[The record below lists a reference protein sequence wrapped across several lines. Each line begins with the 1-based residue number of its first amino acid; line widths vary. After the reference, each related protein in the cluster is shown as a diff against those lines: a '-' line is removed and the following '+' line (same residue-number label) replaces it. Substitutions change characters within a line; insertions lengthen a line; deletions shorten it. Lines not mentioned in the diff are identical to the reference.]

1 MSVDDPTQPDA
12 REPAPIVFIHQED
25 RHRFRFG
32 FRRRERRP
40 RPRIRKLRLFMLLFA
55 FGALALV
62 STAFGVL
69 TSAASDLPQ
78 LDNSAQFSSTLD
90 SYLYDDTGQ
99 PIGVL
104 APPNKTVLNS
114 FRQIAPNMVNAIVSV
129 EDKRFW
135 TDPGIDIK
143 GLLRA
148 AVSDFTGGPKEGA
161 STIAEEFVKNVEAEQ
176 DNRTIFEKLREAALA
191 FQLTHKWPRQKI
203 MAEYLN
209 SIYFGN
215 GAEGIESAARVY
227 FGWNH
232 GYDPS
237 ATGKGGCGDP
247 DAADKNRP
255 KCASVLYPWESALL
269 AGMVA
274 NPTEF
279 DPVLHPGAA
288 KGRRNLVLQNMMQ
301 QHYITRAQYRVYKNK
316 PLPTASEIQQ
326 PGEPQAAPYFTAWVR
341 PQIVSAI
348 EKIEHVSPSVAQYR
362 AYYGGL
368 KIHLTINLQ
377 MQQAAQNAV
386 DEALKYSGGLSASLV
401 AIDNKTGE
409 VRAMVSGNGDY
420 NASPFNLA
428 TLGYRQPGSS
438 FKMFTLAA
446 ALTSGEYSPDSTI
459 DSKPLSIPFKT
470 PTGYEAHFNVRNFG
484 NVYSGPIS
492 LAEATAESDNSVFAQ
507 VGMSM
512 GTKKVKHYAKLM
524 GIRSPISTTPAMILG
539 GLNTGVSA
547 LDMAHAYETAATGGL
562 KVYNKT
568 LGDIDEGPIGIHSIY
583 CPKNCKN
590 KNIINH
596 PTDRRVLS
604 PEVASEIHELLEGP
618 VHDSYGTGTNANIP
632 GVDVVGKTGTTSN
645 YVDAWF
651 VGWTPQTTVAVWV
664 GYPNGG
670 KAMLTNYNGGPVEG
684 GDYPAIIWRD
694 FQEQAL
700 QIQTEQE
707 EAKTSGKS
715 TATTP
720 LTTPENT
727 YTGTGQSTTNYQTTT
742 GTQTTQTTNNTATAP
757 VTNNNTATNQQAV
770 TAPNTPVT
778 GGTPATAGT
787 NGAVNTPTQ
796 AATPPAT
803 APVTPPV
810 TPPVE
815 QTPTEPVEQTPTAPA
830 GTSTSASGGAGLGAP

>member
-12 REPAPIVFIHQED
+12 HDPAPIVFIHQD
-25 RHRFRFG
+25 RRRFPFNL
-32 FRRRERRP
+32 RRRERRR
-40 RPRIRKLRLFMLLFA
+40 RPRIRKLRLFMLLAA
-55 FGALALV
+55 FGALAFV

-78 LDNSAQFSSTLD
+78 LENSVQFKSTLD

-104 APPNKTVLNS
+104 APPNKTVLDS
-114 FRQIAPNMVNAIVSV
+114 YKQIAPNMVNAIVSV

-148 AVSDFTGGPKEGA
+148 AVSDITGGPKEGA

-176 DNRTIFEKLREAALA
+176 NNRTVFEKLREAALA
-191 FQLTHKWPRQKI
+191 FQLTHKWKRTKI

-232 GYDPS
+232 GYSPS
-237 ATGKGGCGDP
+237 STGKGGCGDP
-247 DAADKNRP
+247 DAQDKNRP
-255 KCASVLYPWESALL
+255 KCALKLYPWESALL

-279 DPVLHPGAA
+279 DPVLHPAAA
-288 KGRRNLVLQNMMQ
+288 KGRRQVVLYDMME
-301 QHYITRAQYRVYKNK
+301 QHYITPAQYRVYDNK

-348 EKIEHVSPSVAQYR
+348 QKVEHVSPSVAQYR

-368 KIHLTINLQ
+368 KIKLTLNLQ
-377 MQQAAQNAV
+377 MQQAAQSAV
-386 DEALKYSGGLSASLV
+386 DDALKYSGGLSASLV

-420 NASPFNLA
+420 NESPFNLA

-446 ALTSGEYSPDSTI
+446 ALTSGDYSPDSTI
-459 DSKPLSIPFKT
+459 DSEPLSIPFNIDGHT
-470 PTGYEAHFNVRNFG
+470 AHFHVRNFG

-492 LAEATAESDNSVFAQ
+492 LAQATAESDNSVFAQ
-507 VGMSM
+507 VGMHM
-512 GTKKVKHYAKLM
+512 GTQDVKHYAQLM

-568 LGDIDEGPIGIHSIY
+568 LGDIKEGPIGIHSIY
-583 CPKNCKN
+583 CPKDCKS
-590 KNIINH
+590 KDIVNH
-596 PTDRRVLS
+596 PETKRVLS
-604 PEVASEIHELLEGP
+604 PEVADEIHELLEGP

-645 YVDAWF
+645 FVDAWF
-651 VGWTPQTTVAVWV
+651 VGWTPQMTVAVWV
-664 GYPNGG
+664 GYPDSG
-670 KAMLTNYNGGPVEG
+670 KPMLTNYNGGPVEG

-694 FQEQAL
+694 FQESAL
-700 QIQTEQE
+700 QIQTQEQE
-707 EAKTSGKS
+707 DKSSGKP
-715 TATTP
+715 TETTP
-720 LTTPENT
+720 TTTPEDT
-727 YTGTGQSTTNYQTTT
+727 YTGTEQSTTNYQTATHAPTT
-742 GTQTTQTTNNTATAP
+742 TDNTATAP
-757 VTNNNTATNQQAV
+757 ATENNTTTGQQAV
-770 TAPNTPVT
+770 TAPATPAT
-778 GGTPATAGT
+778 GGTPADGGTA
-787 NGAVNTPTQ
+787 NTPTQ
-796 AATPPAT
+796 AA
-803 APVTPPV
+803 APPPV
-810 TPPVE
+810 VTQQVTAPVE
-815 QTPTEPVEQTPTAPA
+815 QTPTEPATETPTAPA